1 MKKLLLDTSFLLP
14 TLGIETKRDVT
25 KGIENLAHMEVRG
38 CFSWFS
44 ILESLY
50 AVTKLRKTATF
61 DKARF
66 EDGLRSVLEGGN
78 YERSE
83 EGFGVFSRANELRAL
98 GHRDMIDNILYANS
112 VANGLKLLTVDE
124 ALRSFVREHGLEDTT
139 VFPSEMG
146 ALL

>member
-14 TLGIETKRDVT
+14 TLGVGTRRDVT
-25 KGIENLAHMEVRG
+25 KGIENLAHMEVRP

-50 AVTKLRKTATF
+50 AATKLKKSSAF

-66 EDGLRSVLEGGN
+66 EDGLRSVLEGGS

-83 EGFGVFSRANELRAL
+83 EGYDVFSRANELRDL

-112 VANGLKLLTVDE
+112 VANHLKLLTVDGG
-124 ALRSFVREHGLEDTT
+124 LRAFIREHGLDDTT

-146 ALL
+146 TLL